1 MRNLPA
7 LYNDIVEAEALTAT
21 ATNEIEMLEVA
32 KKQVED
38 EQFIDT
44 SSEQFIRIREKG
56 WDIRADPSTESLEF
70 RKQRIITR
78 QSTRLPIT
86 QRKVNE
92 ILQTLVGNRY
102 EERLNVP
109 ECKVQFVFDA
119 TDASINREIDYT
131 LERLI
136 PLNMELSIARR
147 VTTKLHM
154 PSCVAVGREIT
165 IHPMQI
171 NDIRVDKPLIAASFA
186 QVTKIITIN
195 PL

>member
-32 KKQVED
+32 MKRVEN

-56 WDIRADPSTESLEF
+56 WDIRADPTTETLDF
-70 RKQRIITR
+70 RRQRIITR

-102 EERLNVP
+102 EERLNEV

-147 VTTKLHM
+147 VTTKLYT

-186 QVTKIITIN
+186 QATKIITIN

>member
-32 KKQVED
+32 MKRVEN

-56 WDIRADPSTESLEF
+56 WDIRADPTTETLDF
-70 RKQRIITR
+70 RRQRIITR

-119 TDASINREIDYT
+119 TNTSVNREIDYT
-131 LERLI
+131 LERMI
-136 PLNMELSIARR
+136 PLNMKLSIARR
-147 VTTKLHM
+147 VTAKLYM
-154 PSCVAVGREIT
+154 PSCVAAGREIT

-171 NDIRVDKPLIAASFA
+171 NDIRVEKPLIAASFA